1 MKKTIAKRIWLLV
14 IVSVL
19 VMVFVG
25 CNSDT
30 GTEDPDI
37 RTEET
42 QTPGTQGDEEENTDD
57 FEEIEEEEEV
67 AEEEGDGTP
76 FNNGH
81 KKRVKARGLYLT
93 ASTAGARLDHYIE
106 LAKTTEINAYV
117 IDLKND
123 YGTVGYNSNVSLAH
137 EIGAVEVRFDIDKVT
152 QKLKENDIYAIGR
165 IVVFK
170 DPILAEK
177 KPEYAIKNKDGGLYV
192 FNGTNWIDP
201 YNEECWKYAID
212 IAREAL
218 DRGFDEIQFDYIRFP
233 DGRRSEMVF
242 ESKDDREAPEVIND
256 FLAYARQEL
265 KGEILSGDIF
275 AIVCE
280 TTGDTEGIGQVF
292 ELIGENLDYI
302 SPMIYPSH
310 YALGQSINGVVFPK
324 PDLDPYGVVLN
335 TLLKAKSRYEKVEGH
350 TPIIRPF
357 LQDFTASWIEQ
368 GNYQKYGTEQ
378 AKQQIQAV
386 YDAGFEE
393 WFFWDPFNNYSEDA
407 YEKIDN

>member
-1 MKKTIAKRIWLLV
+1 MKKSIMKRISLMLL
-14 IVSVL
+14 ISVL
-19 VMVFVG
+19 VMMFVG
-25 CNSDT
+25 CNADT
-30 GTEDPDI
+30 D
-37 RTEET
+37 TEEPMNSQET
-42 QTPGTQGDEEENTDD
+42 QVPATQEGEDENTDVP
-57 FEEIEEEEEV
+57 EEIEEEEEI
-67 AEEEGDGTP
+67 EDEGDGTP
-76 FNNGH
+76 FNNGD

-106 LAKTTEINAYV
+106 LANTTEINAYV

-123 YGTVGYNSNVSLAH
+123 YGTVGYNSNVPLAN

-152 QKLKENDIYAIGR
+152 TKLKENDIYTIGR

-177 KPEYAIKNKDGGLYV
+177 KPEYAIKNKDGGLYL

-218 DRGFDEIQFDYIRFP
+218 DKGFDEIQFDYIRFP
-233 DGRRSEMVF
+233 DGKRSDMVF
-242 ESKDDREAPEVIND
+242 ESKDDREAPEVVND
-256 FLAYARQEL
+256 FLAYARKEL
-265 KGEILSGDIF
+265 EGEILSGDIF

-280 TTGDTEGIGQVF
+280 TPGDTEGIGQVF
-292 ELIGENLDYI
+292 EDIGENLDYI

-324 PDLDPYGVVLN
+324 PDLDPYGIVLN

-357 LQDFTASWIEQ
+357 LQDFTASWIGA

-378 AKQQIQAV
+378 AKQQIKAV
-386 YDAGFEE
+386 YDAGYEE
-393 WFFWDPFNNYSEDA
+393 WFFWDPFNNYSTDA
-407 YEKIDN
+407 YEKIN